1 MTKISGPLIA
11 TFRMCFWGLD
21 FNISISANALL
32 ILHPCL
38 SILHGCI
45 DSVKMVVAR
54 PVRFLIAVSAGLV
67 LFLFYKVLN
76 PRPVLHA
83 PVDGWNGE
91 KIDAMERDPLLDRM
105 FFSTHVDRRP

>member
-1 MTKISGPLIA
+1 
-11 TFRMCFWGLD
+11 MCFGGVD
-21 FNISISANALL
+21 FNISTSANTLL
-32 ILHPCL
+32 ILRPSL
-38 SILHGCI
+38 NILHGCI
-45 DSVKMVVAR
+45 GSDKMVVAR

-67 LFLFYKVLN
+67 LFLVYKVLN

-105 FFSTHVDRRP
+105 FCSTHVDRRL